1 MALIGVTAIII
12 LIVFLGVYLF
22 DLTYPSEEKE
32 IQKRIKNRNK
42 NIYKFKRYGQ
52 QIDDIQGGR
61 WQGV

>member
-42 NIYKFKRYGQ
+42 NIYKFKRYG
-52 QIDDIQGGR
+52 
-61 WQGV
+61 